1 MTELPNLTRV
11 LAAVVRRDRRVLLA
25 QRPAHKRHGGLWE
38 FPGGKLASGE
48 DHLATAKRELDEEL
62 KLRVESIGPILF
74 ERQDPGSEFLI
85 QFVEVT
91 ATGEPQALEHDA
103 VAWVPQ
109 SKLLEY
115 ELAPTDRA
123 FAIHLLNHHA

>member
-1 MTELPNLTRV
+1 MSTIAIPV
-11 LAAVVRRDRRVLLA
+11 LAAVISRDGSILIA
-25 QRPAHKRHGGLWE
+25 KRPRNKRHGGLWE
-38 FPGGKLASGE
+38 FPGGKLAPGE
-48 DHLATAKRELDEEL
+48 DHLAAARRELDEEL
-62 KLRVESIGPILF
+62 KLRVESIGPLLF

-85 QFVEVT
+85 QFIEVT

-109 SKLLEY
+109 SKLLNY

-123 FAIHLLNHHA
+123 FAMHLLNHHA